1 MNVATPASAPLPSHF
16 APPPRMPS
24 TRRAMYHH
32 PSLHI
37 RSGSSSNSIP
47 RFLSGDFVPPA
58 SPTTAS
64 DYFPRSTQ
72 QPFQQSAYS
81 ATQGHFPPAQQQQ
94 TYSPQH
100 QTLQPRA
107 SLQRQ
112 STTGSGS
119 SLIHYIQ
126 PGPLL
131 TAGHRRQ
138 TPSTSTSNSSINR
151 MASAGHSQYL
161 VSTPPLQGHPTSAS
175 IPPPDSYVARLRR
188 AKATVWSA
196 RGQREDLE
204 RSNSNDKYKKTAKAR
219 AASSKVSNA
228 Q

>member
-16 APPPRMPS
+16 APPARMPS
-24 TRRAMYHH
+24 TRRALYHH
-32 PSLHI
+32 PTLHI
-37 RSGSSSNSIP
+37 RSGSSSNHP
-47 RFLSGDFVPPA
+47 RFLSGDFVPP
-58 SPTTAS
+58 PNTAP
-64 DYFPRSTQ
+64 DFFARSTQ
-72 QPFQQSAYS
+72 QTFQQSAYS
-81 ATQGHFPPAQQQQ
+81 ATQGYIPPAQQQQ
-94 TYSPQH
+94 SYSPQP

-112 STTGSGS
+112 QTTGSGS

-126 PGPLL
+126 SGPLI
-131 TAGHRRQ
+131 TTGHRRQ

-161 VSTPPLQGHPTSAS
+161 VSNPALQVHPTSAS
-175 IPPPDSYVARLRR
+175 NPPPDSYVARLRR

-196 RGQREDLE
+196 RGQREDLD
-204 RSNSNDKYKKTAKAR
+204 RSNSKDDKYKKTAKAR
-219 AASSKVSNA
+219 SASSKVSNA

>member
-1 MNVATPASAPLPSHF
+1 
-16 APPPRMPS
+16 MPS

-32 PSLHI
+32 PTLHM
-37 RSGSSSNSIP
+37 RSGYSSNNTP

-58 SPTTAS
+58 SPNAAS
-64 DYFPRSTQ
+64 DYSTPSTHQTFQ
-72 QPFQQSAYS
+72 QPADS
-81 ATQGHFPPAQQQQ
+81 ATQGYVPPAPQQQS
-94 TYSPQH
+94 YSPQH

-151 MASAGHSQYL
+151 MSSTGHLQYL
-161 VSTPPLQGHPTSAS
+161 VSTPPFQAHPTSAS
-175 IPPPDSYVARLRR
+175 ISPADSYVARLRR
-188 AKATVWSA
+188 AKGTVWSA
-196 RGQREDLE
+196 RGQREDLD
-204 RSNSNDKYKKTAKAR
+204 RRDSKDDKYKKASKAR
-219 AASSKVSNA
+219 TASSKVPDA